1 MKSRWRAMV
10 TKTLLDEWQNLVFR
24 LPQKYRQQ
32 LRPPMIVLN
41 PDLSA
46 WGRWQGGQKRL
57 LELKTQLVEKHPWY
71 AVLEIFRH
79 EIAHQI
85 MEECFPGVSEAPHG
99 LKFRSLCLRLGTNPA
114 ASGTYPTLDQRVFGK
129 EEEGLSEE
137 SKLVLKVRKLLAL
150 AESANHNE
158 AKTALLKAQ
167 ELTEKYAIS
176 MDEHAGDE
184 EFFSIAIGKAVSRR
198 NLVHV
203 KAANILQNFYNVMVI
218 WDTFPD
224 PETLQYRKVLVI
236 HGTRS
241 NIKIASYAFDCLF
254 RQIDCAWKQVPIHL
268 QARKS
273 PGYAKRDF
281 AVGLLN
287 GFYEA
292 LDQQHQERPAEVQAL
307 VLQQNKR
314 LEGFYRQMYPH
325 IRTRLSRGGQQDPLL
340 TNEGEKAG
348 REFILHPGLS
358 PDPNPKK
365 RLSC

>member
-1 MKSRWRAMV
+1 MV
-10 TKTLLDEWQNLVFR
+10 TKTLLDEWQNVVFR
-24 LPQKYRQQ
+24 LPPKYRQR
-32 LRPPMIVLN
+32 LLPPMIALN
-41 PDLSA
+41 PDLSD

-71 AVLEIFRH
+71 AVLEVFRH

-85 MEECFPGVSEAPHG
+85 MEECFRDLSETPHG
-99 LKFRSLCLRLGTNPA
+99 PKFRSLCLRLGTNPA
-114 ASGTYPTLDQRVFGK
+114 ASGTYPTLDQRVFGN

-150 AESANHNE
+150 AESANPHE
-158 AKTALLKAQ
+158 AETALLKAQ

-176 MDEHAGDE
+176 LDEQSSDE
-184 EFFSIAIGKAVSRR
+184 EFFSVAIGKAVSRR
-198 NLVHV
+198 DLVNV
-203 KAANILQNFYNVMVI
+203 KAANILQAFYNVMVI

-224 PETLQYRKVLVI
+224 HKTLQYRKVLVI

-254 RQIDCAWKQVPIHL
+254 RQIDFAWEQLPLHL

-287 GFYEA
+287 GFYKA
-292 LDQQHQERPAEVQAL
+292 LDQQHQERPAEIQAL

-325 IRTRLSRGGQQDPLL
+325 VRRHQSRGIQQDILL
-340 TNEGEKAG
+340 TKEGEKAG
-348 REFILHPGLS
+348 REFILHPGLDT
-358 PDPNPKK
+358 DPNPQK
-365 RLSC
+365 RLSS